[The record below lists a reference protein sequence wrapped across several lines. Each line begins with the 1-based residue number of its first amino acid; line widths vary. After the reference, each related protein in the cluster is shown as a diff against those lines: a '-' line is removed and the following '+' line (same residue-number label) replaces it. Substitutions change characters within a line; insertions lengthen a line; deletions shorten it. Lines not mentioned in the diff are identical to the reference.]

1 MTEIEFSKTEFAPC
15 ANLRLYIPELLP
27 KNKSRVVYIDTDVL
41 FLGNTG
47 SIFSKVFHKMEQ
59 NKKMIALTTEN
70 KNDDIS
76 YYFKYSALPSLYYGL
91 NSGII
96 FMNLHSMR
104 KYLWTDR
111 VRLIFSLL
119 GNSLVFSDQ
128 DIFNFL
134 FFLQPNVFLELHCN
148 YNFRP
153 DHCYSRQYFT
163 TSKEKGVIMHGSR
176 SAFHN
181 IDLNIRT
188 LRMFKWFLSSL
199 INNPLLFL
207 YSIKVI
213 HINAEFDFFRMVY
226 RSVDKATPIKS
237 HIKELSK
244 ALKSAT
250 ACSEF
255 KNFLLHSIKMSYLN

>member
-1 MTEIEFSKTEFAPC
+1 MT
-15 ANLRLYIPELLP
+15 
-27 KNKSRVVYIDTDVL
+27 
-41 FLGNTG
+41 
-47 SIFSKVFHKMEQ
+47 
-59 NKKMIALTTEN
+59 AL
-70 KNDDIS
+70 
-76 YYFKYSALPSLYYGL
+76 YGL

-163 TSKEKGVIMHGSR
+163 TSKEKG
-176 SAFHN
+176 
-181 IDLNIRT
+181 
-188 LRMFKWFLSSL
+188 
-199 INNPLLFL
+199 
-207 YSIKVI
+207 
-213 HINAEFDFFRMVY
+213 
-226 RSVDKATPIKS
+226 
-237 HIKELSK
+237 SK
-244 ALKSAT
+244 
-250 ACSEF
+250 
-255 KNFLLHSIKMSYLN
+255 